1 MECDWCLL
9 EILAQA
15 LLNVPIDIIFAPCRV
30 GGSRVVALR
39 SVTKIQ
45 FGSKGASSMF
55 HLNRLFSGAQRG
67 RRRQEGGGTG
77 VSRNETRPDHRVA
90 GTDPEAHHLGRLGHP
105 APLNSCEGENKK
117 LEF

>member
-1 MECDWCLL
+1 MECNWCHL

-45 FGSKGASSMF
+45 FGSKGASSKF

-67 RRRQEGGGTG
+67 RRRQEGERVVGQTPEG
-77 VSRNETRPDHRVA
+77 SRSIQ
-90 GTDPEAHHLGRLGHP
+90 GDPGQSP
-105 APLNSCEGENKK
+105 P
-117 LEF
+117 